1 MLTQV
6 KKNIYDKIIIGS
18 KSLPDVY
25 MWIYAAYAVHS
36 NMRSHTGGA
45 ISMGHGVLHEK
56 ALVQILNTK
65 SSTGAELVVVS
76 EYIP

>member
-18 KSLPDVY
+18 KSLTDVY
-25 MWIYAAYAVHS
+25 MWIYAAYAVHR
-36 NMRSHTGGA
+36 NMRSHAVGA
-45 ISMGHGVLHEK
+45 ISMVHGVLHET
-56 ALVQILNTK
+56 ALVQILNPK
-65 SSTGAELVVVS
+65 SSTGAELVGVS